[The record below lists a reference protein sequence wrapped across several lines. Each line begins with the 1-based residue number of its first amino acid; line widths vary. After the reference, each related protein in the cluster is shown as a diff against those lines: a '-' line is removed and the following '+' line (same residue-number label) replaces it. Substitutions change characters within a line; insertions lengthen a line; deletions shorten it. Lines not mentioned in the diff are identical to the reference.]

1 LGGLLNRKVEIM
13 SEYVPFGDEW
23 VKEAMKLPKKILVA
37 MLKNSLV
44 ANLRHEAAQQSVQAD
59 GAKSSAKVEKCKH
72 GFVRAYCSEC
82 QPRR

>member
-1 LGGLLNRKVEIM
+1 MENQLLVRILARLYIFRDEVVARDMIVPTWAIDSIQEI
-13 SEYVPFGDEW
+13 
-23 VKEAMKLPKKILVA
+23 
-37 MLKNSLV
+37 
-44 ANLRHEAAQQSVQAD
+44 EAAQQSVQAD